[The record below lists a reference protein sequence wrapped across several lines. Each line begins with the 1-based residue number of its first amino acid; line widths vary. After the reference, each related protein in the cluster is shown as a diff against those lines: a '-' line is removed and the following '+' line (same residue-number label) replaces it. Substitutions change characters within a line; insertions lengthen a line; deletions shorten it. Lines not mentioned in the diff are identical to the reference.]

1 MSTRKLLIAA
11 AIACAASGSL
21 HAADFPVNHAVSDAR
36 LDTIRGGFDYGD
48 NLRASFALERT
59 VLVNGVEAIRTSIN
73 IPNIAQMSV
82 DQANALAD
90 ALRTTVVSIN
100 PASAASDSAAGTAAA
115 ASQSAAITVPVS
127 TAAATGSPSSSSQV
141 IGLPSTIT
149 TAVLPNSATNPGLVI
164 QNSLDN
170 QAITATTTIDASVNT
185 AHMLQNI
192 RVDEAIKDAVIQFRG
207 N

>member
-1 MSTRKLLIAA
+1 MSTRRLLIAV
-11 AIACAASGSL
+11 AIACGGCGTL
-21 HAADFPVNHAVSDAR
+21 HATDFPVNYAVSDAR
-36 LDTIRGGFDYGD
+36 LDAIRGGFDYGD

-73 IPNIAQMSV
+73 IPNVAQMSV
-82 DQANALAD
+82 EQATALAD

-100 PASAASDSAAGTAAA
+100 PAITASDSTPAAA
-115 ASQSAAITVPVS
+115 QAATVTVPI
-127 TAAATGSPSSSSQV
+127 ATNATSNPAQPVASSQV
-141 IGLPSTIT
+141 VGLPSTVS